1 MAVTTRSELEH
12 QAGNLDD
19 TGLRLVGDYAIHR
32 SPTEQPETQS
42 PVQMTT
48 VVGDVRREA
57 QPSDFNPTLAPHPPV
72 PCAISNPEWW
82 QQEYRR
88 VPDYRPVNRDLDSEQ
103 RRQNRLFTAVG
114 TSMIAGS
121 QSPCTLEDL
130 ATGGSWMTA
139 WKTTGVLGKQAIIQL
154 LTNIVMSDHGRGSAT
169 YADIDRNYCKAV
181 LKELL
186 SATEQENLNPLV
198 PELKACGS
206 HQLSILSALM
216 MSIDPFKVKDVLES
230 TENHRLIQPDW
241 TSEESG
247 QVLGSGTTYRI
258 PANVK
263 AELTGVKTYYHDL
276 QIETGT
282 SLASKL
288 SVSASMGVSYMGVS
302 VNASAEYDME
312 QQVYSASLRPGA
324 HTWNNIDP
332 NLISRIECLPA
343 WDEKDP
349 AVRQDWRKFFDVYGT
364 HIIIETFFGNSYK
377 MRVTSTETSSM
388 QRERWKA
395 CIEAEFLGIVKSTVE
410 AATEE
415 EKKTYK
421 KSRERSV
428 SMEGGALQQSS
439 RLVEDPA
446 NQAKYEEWTD
456 TLIPG
461 VNDNITNIK
470 VKSLYNLLE
479 ESDHDSH
486 RAAAA
491 RIKDALKYFLSL
503 LYVEWEFKCG
513 YGSSETP
520 IPAFDKA
527 AVSFMLGS
535 DDIGTRIIRPNSEYQ
550 MKFWYDNPDKPRTMH
565 MEQTQSPG
573 GLGSFHA
580 LFFVETPRR
589 PSKVMVHVNRF
600 YKEPAGY
607 WARLRSKLTNTKFT
621 LYSQDAVFWIPEL
634 QSIKQPGNWR
644 SGVRVGTVWI

>member
-1 MAVTTRSELEH
+1 MTDTSTTKKVTSDPILPAV
-12 QAGNLDD
+12 DW
-19 TGLRLVGDYAIHR
+19 VGHSVSLI
-32 SPTEQPETQS
+32 
-42 PVQMTT
+42 
-48 VVGDVRREA
+48 
-57 QPSDFNPTLAPHPPV
+57 AP
-72 PCAISNPEWW
+72 
-82 QQEYRR
+82 
-88 VPDYRPVNRDLDSEQ
+88 
-103 RRQNRLFTAVG
+103 
-114 TSMIAGS
+114 
-121 QSPCTLEDL
+121 
-130 ATGGSWMTA
+130 
-139 WKTTGVLGKQAIIQL
+139 
-154 LTNIVMSDHGRGSAT
+154 
-169 YADIDRNYCKAV
+169 
-181 LKELL
+181 
-186 SATEQENLNPLV
+186 
-198 PELKACGS
+198 
-206 HQLSILSALM
+206 
-216 MSIDPFKVKDVLES
+216 IDPFKVKDVLES

-247 QVLGSGTTYRI
+247 QVPGSGTTYRI

-302 VNASAEYDME
+302 VNASAEYEYETTFQTDSYYGVCSME

-332 NLISRIECLPA
+332 NLISRIEHLPA
-343 WDEKDP
+343 WNEKDP
-349 AVRQDWRKFFDVYGT
+349 AVRQDWRRFFDVYGT
-364 HIIIETFFGNSYK
+364 HIIIETFYGNSYK
-377 MRVTSTETSSM
+377 MRVTSTETSSL

-410 AATEE
+410 VATEE

-428 SMEGGALQQSS
+428 SVEGGAPQQSAQ
-439 RLVEDPA
+439 LVEDPA
-446 NQAKYEEWTD
+446 NQAKYEAWTS

-486 RAAAA
+486 QAAAA
-491 RIKDALKYFLSL
+491 KIKDALKYFLSL

-527 AVSFMLGS
+527 AVSFMLDS

-550 MKFWYDNPDKPRTMH
+550 MKFWYDNPAKPRTMH

-573 GLGSFHA
+573 GLGSIHA

-589 PSKVMVHVNRF
+589 PIKILVHVDRF
-600 YKEPAGY
+600 YKEPSGY
-607 WARLRSKLTNTKFT
+607 WARLKSKMTNTEIT
-621 LYSQDAVFWIPEL
+621 LYSPDAFFWTPEL

-644 SGVRVGTVWI
+644 SGM

>member
-1 MAVTTRSELEH
+1 MTDTSTTKKVTSDPILPAV
-12 QAGNLDD
+12 DW
-19 TGLRLVGDYAIHR
+19 VGHSVSLI
-32 SPTEQPETQS
+32 
-42 PVQMTT
+42 
-48 VVGDVRREA
+48 
-57 QPSDFNPTLAPHPPV
+57 AP
-72 PCAISNPEWW
+72 
-82 QQEYRR
+82 
-88 VPDYRPVNRDLDSEQ
+88 
-103 RRQNRLFTAVG
+103 
-114 TSMIAGS
+114 
-121 QSPCTLEDL
+121 
-130 ATGGSWMTA
+130 
-139 WKTTGVLGKQAIIQL
+139 
-154 LTNIVMSDHGRGSAT
+154 
-169 YADIDRNYCKAV
+169 
-181 LKELL
+181 
-186 SATEQENLNPLV
+186 
-198 PELKACGS
+198 
-206 HQLSILSALM
+206 
-216 MSIDPFKVKDVLES
+216 IDPFKVKDVLES

-247 QVLGSGTTYRI
+247 QVPGSGTTYRI

-302 VNASAEYDME
+302 VNASAEYEYETTFQTDSYYGVCSME

-332 NLISRIECLPA
+332 NLISRIERLPA
-343 WDEKDP
+343 WNEKDP

-364 HIIIETFFGNSYK
+364 HIIIETFYGNSYK
-377 MRVTSTETSSM
+377 MRVTSTETSSL

-410 AATEE
+410 VATEE

-428 SMEGGALQQSS
+428 SVEGGAPQQSAQ
-439 RLVEDPA
+439 LVEDPA
-446 NQAKYEEWTD
+446 NQAKYEAWTN

-491 RIKDALKYFLSL
+491 KIKDALKYFLSL

-527 AVSFMLGS
+527 AVSFMLDS
-535 DDIGTRIIRPNSEYQ
+535 DDIGTRIIRPNSEYE
-550 MKFWYDNPDKPRTMH
+550 MKFWYDNPAKPRTMH

-573 GLGSFHA
+573 GLGSIHA
-580 LFFVETPRR
+580 FFFVETPRR
-589 PSKVMVHVNRF
+589 PIKILVHVDRF
-600 YKEPAGY
+600 YKEPSGY
-607 WARLRSKLTNTKFT
+607 WARLKSKMTNTKIT
-621 LYSQDAVFWIPEL
+621 LYSPDAFFWTPEL

-644 SGVRVGTVWI
+644 SGM